1 MFITETWI
9 AIGDMSPFSELI
21 PRDCKFFNTPRSSGR
36 GGGLVSIFKEK
47 FNCRLISTEEYQ
59 TFERQLLILDIG
71 SPVAVVVI
79 YRPPKAQKDFIN
91 EFGDFLGGLFSNFD
105 KLLILGDFNIHVC
118 CPENVM
124 SKDFLNLMDS
134 FDLTQLVNGP
144 THIYGHTIDLVLTH
158 GLFIEDLEL
167 YDHVISD
174 HKPILF
180 NISVSCCPVNPVK
193 SLQSCRSFSATTGTE
208 FSTNFNEVCKIS
220 ESALLDMGV
229 EEHLYWLYST
239 CKDVLDAVAPQNT
252 KQRKVRSDPWLNN
265 EIRGLRR
272 ICRQAERKWKKYVTS
287 LL

>member
-1 MFITETWI
+1 
-9 AIGDMSPFSELI
+9 
-21 PRDCKFFNTPRSSGR
+21 
-36 GGGLVSIFKEK
+36 
-47 FNCRLISTEEYQ
+47 
-59 TFERQLLILDIG
+59 
-71 SPVAVVVI
+71 
-79 YRPPKAQKDFIN
+79 
-91 EFGDFLGGLFSNFD
+91 
-105 KLLILGDFNIHVC
+105 
-118 CPENVM
+118 
-124 SKDFLNLMDS
+124 MDS

-144 THIYGHTIDLVLTH
+144 THIYGHTLDLVLTH

-220 ESALLDMGV
+220 ESALHDMGV

-252 KQRKVRSDPWLNN
+252 KQLRSVRSDLWLNN